1 MNASAFPQHIDET
14 PTWPLGGDELG
25 SFRWL
30 RPGELLA
37 FPVPTA
43 ALQLDALLRHLEID
57 GEFSDWG
64 AATIHLA
71 QARAT
76 LERLE
81 PAIGHRSNGDALEA
95 AAGVSEAL
103 LRAGLSLRAGQADE
117 LVEQARRAIAL
128 VEVIERAFE

>member
-1 MNASAFPQHIDET
+1 MNASDFTARLDET

-43 ALQLDALLRHLEID
+43 ALQLDALIRHIEID
-57 GEFSDWG
+57 GEFSDWS

-81 PAIGHRSNGDALEA
+81 PALAHRSNADALEA

-103 LRAGLSLRAGQADE
+103 LRVGLSLRAAQADE